1 MQTSNQDMISSF
13 EIIRRLS
20 GDKWKFLIITY
31 LFNGKKRFGELLYHV
46 DSITKKVLAEN
57 LRELENLGI
66 VYRVSY
72 SEAAPRVEYSLT
84 EIGYSLQP
92 IFQQL
97 IMWSLKFSQE
107 YKNRLDEL
115 KATQD
120 SQLADAIPTSDSTK
134 EMTCP

>member
-72 SEAAPRVEYSLT
+72 CEAAPRVEYSLT

-115 KATQD
+115 KA
-120 SQLADAIPTSDSTK
+120 SQGHLPEDTNLPQQGK
-134 EMTCP
+134 Q

>member
-115 KATQD
+115 KANQD
-120 SQLADAIPTSDSTK
+120 PPSDKSK
-134 EMTCP
+134 ETACL